1 MILFLHMANMLIFP
15 GSQATDQ
22 FCKNQSEQEDQNA
35 VDGDAIFKIL
45 HSGVEDFLLFVE
57 LARFN
62 FTLINFQNSF
72 HFLCLFSFKS
82 RI

>member
-1 MILFLHMANMLIFP
+1 MISFFLMANMFNFP

-22 FCKNQSEQEDQNA
+22 FCKNKSEQEDQNA
-35 VDGDAIFKIL
+35 VDGDPIFKIL

-62 FTLINFQNSF
+62 FTLINFLNTFQNVLW
-72 HFLCLFSFKS
+72 LC
-82 RI
+82 